1 MLGFFKK
8 FFRFPGLRE
17 LPLKTSAVSFSLER
31 LVRGV
36 DNIRYDV
43 YLSPDFR
50 KSVGKIVTQLV
61 AAHTRSEEILHLE
74 NTSNWIKEKDEF
86 KQLCY
91 EVMQDSIN
99 KAKLRHEIQID
110 YLLQTAIISFIIAEI
125 RARFE
130 KLIVQLKNRIREQE
144 GSRRQEEAVRLKK
157 ELSDLQ
163 ENRKTILR
171 KAGREMFQYVTE
183 VRNKDLK
190 DMREAN
196 FSREAYLPDYI
207 FSNPIFHLEDP
218 DDDFFMIEE
227 YDVLLGRRVEDPDNY
242 ATLISFIKEILTEMD
257 IRHNKTS
264 EKNSISQPDGG
275 VSKLHSDGG
284 VSKCNFDT
292 PEYKASL
299 QKEIEGWLNDTDNIA
314 LLFNYFETEQ
324 RYKSLKKQ
332 KAGQPEILEL
342 KNRCAIQK
350 AFLNFVFGKFKKK
363 KLSERVVAMYEMQPV
378 YLEYCPPLVPQLIL
392 QYLISQKARKGL
404 AARLKRL
411 KTYYGKSFSM
421 RPLRNIILKMEK
433 VNTRTRKAYLIRF
446 LEGLIRYHRDFQ
458 IFSTIK
464 EAMDSINLATEE
476 KIIGLSRANNTLYEF
491 LLPHERESQV
501 KPVISHV
508 IVKADVRGST
518 DIVHKMKEKKLNPAT
533 HFSLNFFDPITEIL
547 PEYGAVKVCIEGD
560 AYILAIY
567 ERENSPENWYSVAR
581 ACGLAIQM
589 VSIIRRYN
597 VKNEKYQLPT
607 LELGIGI
614 TYRDEAPTIF
624 FDGDHQ
630 IMISSGIN
638 LADRL
643 SGCSK
648 SVRKKMAGNKEPF
661 NLYVFQGVSDEAV
674 AATSDD
680 LFLRYNV
687 NGIEL
692 DIGGFVKLSKE
703 IDMKTVEISV
713 SKKKRIF
720 YTGKFPTV
728 NGIYRRLLIR
738 EERIPRIDPDS
749 LEVTGLTN
757 RRYYEVCVN
766 PGLYEHIKKM
776 NL

>member
-1 MLGFFKK
+1 MNIMLGFFKK

-17 LPLKTSAVSFSLER
+17 LPLKTSAVSFSLEK

-50 KSVGKIVTQLV
+50 KSVSKIVTQLI
-61 AAHTRSEEILHLE
+61 ASHTHSEEILNLE
-74 NTSNWIKEKDEF
+74 NTSNWVKEKDEF
-86 KQLCY
+86 KHRCY
-91 EVMQDSIN
+91 EVMQDGIN
-99 KAKLRHEIQID
+99 KAKQRHEIQID
-110 YLLQTAIISFIIAEI
+110 YLLQTAIISLIIAEI

-130 KLIVQLKNRIREQE
+130 KLLVQLKSRIREQE
-144 GSRRQEEAVRLKK
+144 GARRQEESLRLKK
-157 ELSDLQ
+157 ELSALQ
-163 ENRKTILR
+163 ENRKNILR
-171 KAGREMFQYVTE
+171 KAGREMFQYVTD

-196 FSREAYLPDYI
+196 FGAEGCLPDYV

-242 ATLISFIKEILTEMD
+242 AALMAFLRDVLTEMD
-257 IRHNKTS
+257 RKHEKTS
-264 EKNSISQPDGG
+264 EKKNSISQPGG
-275 VSKLHSDGG
+275 AVSKLH
-284 VSKCNFDT
+284 FDT
-292 PEYKASL
+292 PEYKA
-299 QKEIEGWLNDTDNIA
+299 EIEGWLTDTDNIA

-324 RYKSLKKQ
+324 RYKALKKQ
-332 KAGQPEILEL
+332 KADRQAILEL
-342 KNRCAIQK
+342 KNRSAVQK
-350 AFLNFVFGKFKKK
+350 AFLNFMFRKFKKK
-363 KLSERVVAMYEMQPV
+363 KLSERIVAMYEMQSV
-378 YLEYCPPLVPQLIL
+378 YLEYCPPLVPQLVL
-392 QYLISQKARKGL
+392 QYLISPKARKSV

-411 KTYYGKSFSM
+411 KTYYGKSFSL

-433 VNTRTRKAYLIRF
+433 KNTRTRKAYLIRF
-446 LEGLIRYHRDFQ
+446 LEGVIRYHRDFQ
-458 IFSTIK
+458 IFSTLK

-476 KIIGLSRANNTLYEF
+476 KIIGLSRANNSLYEF
-491 LLPHERESQV
+491 LLPHERESEV
-501 KPVISHV
+501 RPVISHV

-589 VSIIRRYN
+589 ISIISRYN

-607 LELGIGI
+607 LELGIGV
-614 TYRDEAPTIF
+614 TYREEAPTIF

-692 DIGGFVKLSKE
+692 DIGGFVKLSRE
-703 IDMKTVEISV
+703 IDLKTVEFSV
-713 SKKKRIF
+713 NKKKRTF
-720 YTGKFPTV
+720 YTGKFPTA
-728 NGIYRRLLIR
+728 NSMYQRLLIR
-738 EERIPRIDPDS
+738 EERIPRVDPDS
-749 LEVTGLTN
+749 LEITGLTN

-766 PGLYEHIKKM
+766 PVLYEHIKKM
-776 NL
+776 NV